1 MVAQFTVSAHL
12 VRMRVQAAATLG
24 VDPQSVYRLATLDE
38 RRFDDPDA
46 RLSLDEELAIWRAI
60 VALTGDE
67 HIGLKLG
74 RSFRL
79 AALGLLGYVL
89 MNAGSLGQCIRKYCR
104 YELFIADTYRHTFE
118 VDADFAR
125 YAMDALGPWHAER
138 KHTLDLS
145 MVGTM
150 TACEEHVARTIPVR
164 QAYFRFAEPANV
176 VAYERAFPEAEL
188 RFGCERT
195 EVAFDRDAAEL
206 PLIGANRALFD
217 TFETQVRERLAR
229 LNRIASYASRVR
241 QLIAEHMDGEVT
253 SIGEVAEALATSPRN
268 LQLKLKREGTS
279 FQQLLDE
286 CRRETATLFLENGL
300 ASPAE
305 IAYLLGFS
313 EVGSF
318 SRSFRRWTGET
329 PTAYRRAVRS

>member
-1 MVAQFTVSAHL
+1 
-12 VRMRVQAAATLG
+12 MRVQIAATLG
-24 VDPQSVYRLATLDE
+24 VDPQAVYRLAALDE

-46 RLSLDEELAIWRAI
+46 RLTLDEEHAIWRAI

-67 HIGLKLG
+67 HIGLRLG
-74 RSFRL
+74 RSFHL

-89 MNAGSLGQCIRKYCR
+89 MNAETLGQCIRKHCR
-104 YELFIADTYRHTFE
+104 YERLIADTYRHTFD
-118 VDADFAR
+118 VDADLAR
-125 YAMDALGPWHAER
+125 YAMEALGPWQAER

-145 MVGTM
+145 MVAVM
-150 TACEEHVARTIPVR
+150 TICEEHAGRPITVR
-164 QAYFRFAEPANV
+164 QACFRFAEPANT
-176 VAYERAFPEAEL
+176 VAYEQAFPEAEL
-188 RFGCERT
+188 RFGRERT
-195 EVAFDRDAAEL
+195 EIAFDRAAVEL

-217 TFETQVRERLAR
+217 TFETQLRERLAR
-229 LNRIASYASRVR
+229 LDRTASYASRVR
-241 QLIAEHMDGEVT
+241 QLIGKYMDGEET
-253 SIGEVAEALATSPRN
+253 SVGKIADALATSPRN

-300 ASPAE
+300 ASPTE

-318 SRSFRRWTGET
+318 SRSFRRWTGQT